1 MAIHMTSILNTAQK
15 EQIQSLITACRKK
28 EPVTLSFP
36 YEDADLYALYEADG
50 TICSACAF
58 MQEDEGSF
66 ECAAFTDPKYR
77 GQGMFSELLDTAID
91 ELPEDCQFLF
101 YTDHKSADAIAVLNA
116 YEAEPLFHEHMM
128 ELPGIP
134 GFSNSSAMSL
144 IMEETMNEQTRT
156 YHYTSPYGTVFFSVF
171 SDYYYLYGFEI
182 QENLRG
188 HGYGK
193 QMLLQVLFDLAVK
206 KSMPVRLQVSGD
218 NIPAMELYKKTGFR
232 ITETLSCYL
241 Y

>member
-15 EQIQSLITACRKK
+15 EQIQSLVDACRKK

-36 YEDADLYALYEADG
+36 FDDADLYVLYEEDG
-50 TICSACAF
+50 QICSACAF
-58 MQEDEGSF
+58 MKEDEETY
-66 ECAAFTDPKYR
+66 ECSAFTAPIFR
-77 GQGMFSELLDTAID
+77 RRGMFSELLDAAMD

-101 YTDHKSADAIAVLNA
+101 YTDHKSADTIAVLDA

-128 ELPGIP
+128 ELSEIP
-134 GFSNSSAMSL
+134 VLSETPSMSL
-144 IMEETMNEQTRT
+144 TMEETLNEQTLT
-156 YHYTSPYGTVFFSVF
+156 YHYTSPCGTVFFSVF

-182 QENLRG
+182 QEDLRG
-188 HGYGK
+188 QGYGN
-193 QMLLQVLFDLAVK
+193 QMLLHVLCDLTAK

-218 NIPAMELYKKTGFR
+218 NLPAMALYKKTGFR